1 MTDFSDYKGIWVFCE
16 QRDGELMP
24 TDFELVSEARRLA
37 NEMGC
42 KVTGVLLGDGVE
54 AAAKEL
60 GGYGADEVLVC
71 EDPLLAVY
79 TTDAYTKVLCD
90 LVNDINRLCC

>member
-42 KVTGVLLGDGVE
+42 KVTGVLL
-54 AAAKEL
+54 
-60 GGYGADEVLVC
+60 
-71 EDPLLAVY
+71 
-79 TTDAYTKVLCD
+79 
-90 LVNDINRLCC
+90 